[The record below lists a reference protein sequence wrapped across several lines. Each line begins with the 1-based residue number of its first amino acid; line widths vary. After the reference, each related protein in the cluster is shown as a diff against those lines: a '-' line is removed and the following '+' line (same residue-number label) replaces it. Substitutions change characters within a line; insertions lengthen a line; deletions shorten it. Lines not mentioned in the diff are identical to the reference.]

1 MHGQREHTVQLA
13 ATVVRNHNSI
23 STKRTASRASSG
35 SRIPLITIGHPRNR
49 GSTQG
54 LSMRWTDRSYPQ
66 PADVI
71 FQSGRFAEVSRDIPK
86 SCGRPFRPTSHAH
99 CGCVTPA
106 NSGALPR
113 SGRSSQNAHHI
124 TRSRCRHIHGENQR
138 RTTRGFARS
147 SALRI
152 KPRSRST

>member
-1 MHGQREHTVQLA
+1 M
-13 ATVVRNHNSI
+13 VRNHNSI
-23 STKRTASRASSG
+23 APKRTASRASSG
-35 SRIPLITIGHPRNR
+35 SRIPLITTGHPRNR

-54 LSMRWTDRSYPQ
+54 LSMRWTDRVIPQ

-71 FQSGRFAEVSRDIPK
+71 FQSGRFAEVSRILPK

-99 CGCVTPA
+99 CGSSPPA
-106 NSGALPR
+106 SNGALPHL
-113 SGRSSQNAHHI
+113 GRSYPSVI
-124 TRSRCRHIHGENQR
+124 TVTRARCRHIHGENQR
-138 RTTRGFARS
+138 RAAAAFARS